1 MTEKKFIIHSMT
13 VENEKGEILK
23 LNFDNYT
30 AEAIKP
36 DKLEDIPQEDITSF
50 WIRSGGFIAA
60 GTVALHE
67 KMP

>member
-1 MTEKKFIIHSMT
+1 MT

-36 DKLEDIPQEDITSF
+36 DKLEDIDEKDMLSF
-50 WIRSGGFIAA
+50 WFRSGGFIAA
-60 GTVALHE
+60 GLVAIKE